1 MHLLKA
7 QPGVVA
13 DGSQAVDL
21 GQAPDDIVVLSA
33 ADTELASLAAAGGT
47 LGEAFPCVRLANL
60 MQLSHNASV
69 DLYCEEI
76 IAKARSGRAGIIAAG
91 RRRSLRD
98 TGRIPTAWPVRF
110 ADHAIGIVVV
120 DTSFVF
126 HYFRVMKNVTV
137 TLPEDVARWLR
148 VRAAESERSVSKW
161 LADLL
166 QSMKRRE
173 DEYEVAMERFLARR
187 PWKMEWVD
195 GRKPT
200 RDELHDRA
208 GLR

>member
-13 DGSQAVDL
+13 GGSEAVDL
-21 GQAPDDIVVLSA
+21 AQTPGDI
-33 ADTELASLAAAGGT
+33 
-47 LGEAFPCVRLANL
+47 
-60 MQLSHNASV
+60 
-69 DLYCEEI
+69 
-76 IAKARSGRAGIIAAG
+76 
-91 RRRSLRD
+91 
-98 TGRIPTAWPVRF
+98 
-110 ADHAIGIVVV
+110 AIGIVVV

-200 RDELHDRA
+200 RDELHHRA